1 MMAVATEPTPQMRC
15 GRCRSRL
22 AFDQDWCLNCG
33 NAATTRVLAPPSWKL
48 ATLTVFGLVAVIAVG
63 AVLLATSLSSNSGK
77 SNSQRAAAVPAPP
90 PPSTPPSTPATPPA
104 AGTPAPTETS
114 TTPPRTTTTKKAAPS
129 LGGGGVQTWPSGK
142 RGWTVVLG
150 TDVDASAARNRAQGY
165 ISKGIKAGVL
175 DANKYTFSTPT
186 GAFVIFFGQFDSQ
199 SEAVSSSSDVAD
211 KLPATAYVT
220 SVTPR

>member
-1 MMAVATEPTPQMRC
+1 M
-15 GRCRSRL
+15 
-22 AFDQDWCLNCG
+22 
-33 NAATTRVLAPPSWKL
+33 
-48 ATLTVFGLVAVIAVG
+48 
-63 AVLLATSLSSNSGK
+63 
-77 SNSQRAAAVPAPP
+77 
-90 PPSTPPSTPATPPA
+90 
-104 AGTPAPTETS
+104 
-114 TTPPRTTTTKKAAPS
+114 
-129 LGGGGVQTWPSGK
+129 QTWPAGK

-150 TDVDASAARNRAQGY
+150 TDVDASAARTRAQGY

>member
-1 MMAVATEPTPQMRC
+1 MMAVATEPTPQLRC

-22 AFDQDWCLNCG
+22 AADQDWCLNCG
-33 NAATTRVLAPPSWKL
+33 AAATTRVLAPPSWKL
-48 ATLTVFGLVAVIAVG
+48 AVATVLGLVAAIAVG
-63 AVLLATSLSSNSGK
+63 AVFLITSLAGDSGK
-77 SNSQRAAAVPAPP
+77 KTSQRAAAVPAPP
-90 PPSTPPSTPATPPA
+90 PPSTPPTTPASPPA
-104 AGTPAPTETS
+104 AGTPPPTETS
-114 TTPPRTTTTKKAAPS
+114 TTPAATTTTKKPPPAV
-129 LGGGGVQTWPSGK
+129 GGGGVETWPSGK

-150 TDVDASAARNRAQGY
+150 TDVDVAAARTRAQDY

-199 SEAVSSSSDVAD
+199 SEAVTKESDVAD